1 MKGGE
6 QDMTEKF
13 VRTQLGLLKPFLSG
27 SSLET
32 IRKSQDLVGQLMSL
46 SNKGSVS
53 YDVRSFENYEAVW
66 VIPEGEVSSG
76 VILYL
81 HGGGYTCGG
90 LEYSKGFG
98 SKLANKFGLKV
109 LCCAYRLAPEN
120 PFPAAVDDAL
130 DAYKYLLSGG
140 YTADRIILCGESAGG
155 GLCYSLCIKL
165 KELGIEMPAGI
176 IAISPWTDLTSSG
189 KSYETNAS
197 TDPSM
202 DEERIRFYADSYAGC
217 GADKADPLVSP
228 LFFDNVRFPP
238 SLIFVGEDEM
248 LLDDSVNMHKKLI
261 KTGSKSKLITA
272 PRMWHVYIL
281 YDLKEYKS
289 HYSEI
294 GKFIQ
299 SVIPN
304 TAPRW
309 AKLDNAAK
317 IFPASRRRGWY
328 NMFRLSATLKDPV
341 DPEVLQS
348 ALNVTVH
355 RFPMIAAKLKTGF
368 FWYYLEEVDVP
379 PEVAKDSYQ
388 PLKLTDFDDV
398 RKCAIRVLY
407 YRNRIAVEFFHAVT
421 DGTGGLIFLKTLIAE
436 YITQK
441 YSQDIPNEKGVLDR
455 LAYPDP
461 EELEDSFP
469 KNIGEVSAKRKD
481 GKSYRLKGIP
491 EKDGFL
497 HLTLG
502 CLDSEKVHDMAKS
515 YGVTVTGFLTAVML
529 KSIVEIQKRRVKSIR
544 KRLPV
549 KVQIPVN
556 LRKLFGGR
564 TMRNFVMVAAV
575 GVDPRMGDYTLEEII
590 EIVRHQMALSLTK
603 KNMQSLFTPNVK
615 SEEVLAIRMVPLFI
629 KNIIMKA
636 VFDSVGES
644 QACLTISNL
653 GFVEIPDEMKPYI
666 TAFDFIIGPQAAAPY
681 NCGVSSYG
689 NELRINIIRRSVEPE
704 LEREFFTALVKL
716 GLKVSIESNQ
726 RLE

>member
-1 MKGGE
+1 
-6 QDMTEKF
+6 MTEKF
-13 VRTQLGLLKPFLSG
+13 VRTQLGLLMPFIHD

-32 IRKSQDLVGQLMSL
+32 VRKSQNLIGQLMSL

-53 YDVRSFENYEAVW
+53 YNLRSFENFEAVW
-66 VIPEGEVSSG
+66 VIPEGELNPG

-98 SKLANKFGLKV
+98 SKLAHKYGMKV

-130 DAYKYLLSGG
+130 EAYNFLISGG
-140 YTADRIILCGESAGG
+140 YSPENIILCGESAGG

-165 KELGIEMPAGI
+165 NELGIEMPAGI

-189 KSYETNAS
+189 ESYKKNAGI
-197 TDPSM
+197 DPSM
-202 DEERIRFYADSYAGC
+202 DKGRIDFYSQCYVKDGT
-217 GADKADPLVSP
+217 DKTDPLVSP
-228 LFFDNVRFPP
+228 LFFENVKFPP
-238 SLIFVGEDEM
+238 SLIFVGGDEM

-261 KTGSKSKLITA
+261 KTGSKSRLITA
-272 PRMWHVYIL
+272 PGMWHVYIL
-281 YDLKEYKS
+281 YDLKEFKS
-289 HYSEI
+289 HYTEI
-294 GKFIQ
+294 GRFINE
-299 SVIPN
+299 VIPAS
-304 TAPRW
+304 TRRW

-328 NMFRLSATLKDPV
+328 NMFRLSATLKEAV
-341 DPEVLQS
+341 DPDTLQS
-348 ALNVTVH
+348 ALNVTIR
-355 RFPMIAAKLKTGF
+355 RFPMIAAKLKTGL
-368 FWYYLEEVDVP
+368 FWYYLEEVDAP
-379 PEVAKDSYQ
+379 PTVGRDSYQ
-388 PLKLTDFDDV
+388 PLKLTAFDDV

-421 DGTGGLIFLKTLIAE
+421 DGTGGLIFLKTLLAE

-441 YSQDIPNEKGVLDR
+441 YGAEVANEKGVLDR
-455 LAYPDP
+455 LGYPDS

-469 KNIGEVSAKRKD
+469 KNVGEVSAKRKD
-481 GKSYRLKGIP
+481 GKSYRLDGVP

-502 CLDSEKVHDMAKS
+502 SLELDKAHAMAKS
-515 YGVTVTGFLTAVML
+515 YGVTLTGFLSAVML
-529 KSIVEIQKRRVKSIR
+529 KSIVEIQKRRVRKIG

-549 KVQIPVN
+549 KIQIPVN
-556 LRKLFGGR
+556 LRKLFGSR
-564 TMRNFVMVAAV
+564 TMRNFVMVATV
-575 GVDPRMGDYTLEEII
+575 GIDPRMGEYSFQEII
-590 EIVRHQMALSLTK
+590 EIVRHQMALAITK

-615 SEEVLAIRMVPLFI
+615 SESVLAIRMVPLFL

-653 GFVEIPDEMKPYI
+653 GLVDIPDGMKPYI
-666 TAFDFIIGPQAAAPY
+666 DAFDFIIGPQAAAPY
-681 NCGVSSYG
+681 NCGVCSYG

-704 LEREFFTALVKL
+704 LEREFFTNLVKL
-716 GLKVSIESNQ
+716 GLKVTVESNQ
-726 RLE
+726 RLD